1 MSLKILSYDELRV
14 LSRTK
19 FSAQHSNPP
28 QNTRKYYF
36 VSQAKFEI
44 KFENSACDTFE
55 FKVKSIKFTPLK
67 FKLAARQRQIKF
79 KPARRHHK
87 YNA

>member
-19 FSAQHSNPP
+19 FSAQHSNPS

-36 VSQAKFEI
+36 VSQVKFKT
-44 KFENSACDTFE
+44 KFENSACDLF
-55 FKVKSIKFTPLK
+55 K
-67 FKLAARQRQIKF
+67 FKAEFAVKF
-79 KPARRHHK
+79 VNLTSERKFA
-87 YNA
+87 